1 MGRKLYKVV
10 LDDDDRAQLA
20 REFELAWRQ
29 RCEMAAAQ
37 WEFERG
43 RRIAPTF

>member
-1 MGRKLYKVV
+1 MGRKLYNVM
-10 LDDDDRAQLA
+10 LTDADRERLA
-20 REFELAWRQ
+20 DEFERAWRQ
-29 RCEMAAAQ
+29 RCEMAAAK